1 MTHTSMK
8 NAALALTASIALA
21 LPVSAQAKP
30 ASCQLF
36 TDAITNAANN
46 DPQTQ
51 IARADLENARANLQ
65 QAKSLRRPQISSF
78 GRTGIGDNGLVDSQ
92 IENQVGLRASQ
103 RVIDFGDSR
112 LAKRAAREEV
122 RAQESL
128 ILDARGNAALNTAL
142 EYVNWLEAEAQ
153 LKATRERISY
163 FQDQLNAIESVL
175 ETGGATILEQAEVA
189 AEIASAEAEQ
199 FEFRFRRDRAISRI
213 AITTGIQLPPCPVEG
228 DLIPKQTSSEPSRDE
243 ITQLT
248 SAAINANP
256 QLEALR
262 RTTAGL
268 NTAAKREARAR
279 LPIIDVVGI
288 ASFASQEFDGGFS
301 FQNRVGVNVS
311 VPLYSGNALTARKR
325 QASARAARSGGEL
338 AVAQRQL
345 REDVTLTYQRSLL
358 LEGLIIN
365 RAKILDLKRQEFEG
379 RRIEHEN
386 GLRTLPELI
395 ETRLQ
400 LEDASLDE
408 ISARFSLERERI
420 SLSALTGELLKLDNI
435 ISIQLVKQAEL
446 THNGE
451 GKTALE

>member
-1 MTHTSMK
+1 MK
-8 NAALALTASIALA
+8 HIMMKYAALAIAASIAPT
-21 LPVSAQAKP
+21 LPAFAQAGP

-36 TDAITNAANN
+36 TDAIANAANN

-51 IARADLENARANLQ
+51 IARADLEDARASLQ

-78 GRTGIGDNGLVDSQ
+78 ARTGIGDNGLVDSQ
-92 IENQVGLRASQ
+92 VENQVGLRASQ
-103 RVIDFGDSR
+103 RIIDFGDSR
-112 LAKRAAREEV
+112 LAKRVAREEV

-128 ILDARGNAALNTAL
+128 ILDARGNAALGTAL

-153 LKATRERISY
+153 LEATKERISY
-163 FQDQLNAIESVL
+163 FQEQLNAIESVL
-175 ETGGATILEQAEVA
+175 ETGGATILEQAEVS
-189 AEIASAEAEQ
+189 AEIASAEAEK
-199 FEFRFRRDRAISRI
+199 FEFRFRRDRALSRI
-213 AITTGIQLPPCPVEG
+213 AITTGIQLPPCRIEG
-228 DLIPKQTSSEPSRDE
+228 DIIPRQVASEPNQDE

-248 SAAINANP
+248 SAAISSNP
-256 QLEALR
+256 ELEALR

-268 NTAAKREARAR
+268 STAAKREARAR

-288 ASFASQEFDGGFS
+288 ASFASQEFDGGFN

-311 VPLYSGNALTARKR
+311 VPLYSGSALTARKR

-345 REDVTLTYQRSLL
+345 REDVTITYQRSLL

-365 RAKILDLKRQEFEG
+365 RAEILRLKQQEFEG
-379 RRIEHEN
+379 RSIEHQN

-395 ETRLQ
+395 ETRLE

-408 ISARFSLERERI
+408 ISVRFSLERERI
-420 SLSALTGELLKLDNI
+420 RLSALTGELLKSEKT
-435 ISIQLVKQAEL
+435 ISVREIK
-446 THNGE
+446 
-451 GKTALE
+451 